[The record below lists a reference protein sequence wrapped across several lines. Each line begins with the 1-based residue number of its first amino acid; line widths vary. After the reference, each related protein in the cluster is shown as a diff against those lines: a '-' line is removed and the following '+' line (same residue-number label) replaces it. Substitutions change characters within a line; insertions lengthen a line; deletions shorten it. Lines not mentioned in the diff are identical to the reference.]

1 MIEDTYVDMERA
13 LPRDG
18 EVSEYVKV
26 TKRLQYANVIPIGKD
41 NDNPMLYIRIHE
53 VQYLDGNKASLY
65 ANTFSENLSSQVDEE
80 SNIFMLFDEIV
91 YQSVYGTEN
100 MHQGFLIVSRNVW
113 NKRRKTTKER

>member
-41 NDNPMLYIRIHE
+41 NDNPMLYIRVHE
-53 VQYLDGNKASLY
+53 VEYLYGNKASLY

-91 YQSVYGTEN
+91 YQSVDGTEN
-100 MHQGFLIVSRNVW
+100 MYQDFLIVSRNVW
-113 NKRRKTTKER
+113 NIRRETTKV